1 MTKIKEEAWE
11 LLNELPDEKIVYL
24 INTLKE
30 MKRTDIGDVK
40 RKQDALKKLEN
51 MIREAPELDYDKELE
66 EYRKEKFEL

>member
-11 LLNELPDEKIVYL
+11 LLNELPDEKVVYL
-24 INTLKE
+24 IKTLRE
-30 MKRTDIGDVK
+30 MKRTGSEDIK
-40 RKQDALKKLEN
+40 RKQNALKKLES

>member
-30 MKRTDIGDVK
+30 MKKTDIGDVK
-40 RKQDALKKLEN
+40 RKYDVLKKLES
-51 MIREAPELDYDKELE
+51 MIK
-66 EYRKEKFEL
+66 

>member
-51 MIREAPELDYDKELE
+51 MIREVPELDYDKELE